1 MATVNNGTQIHYV
14 IGGHGDPV
22 VSLHGWPETWY
33 AWHKVMPDLAESYTV
48 IIPDLPGLGDSSSSS
63 TGYDG
68 KTVAQDIHQLVSQQL
83 VFKRIFLV
91 GHDIGAQVAYSYA
104 VAHPTEVRNLVI
116 MEFTGFLPGG
126 RSIWWAAFHQAPS
139 IAEAL
144 VQGKERIYLLWF
156 YHNLAYNSSA
166 ISQSDIDEYVS
177 HYSAPGSL
185 HAGFEYYRAFPQ
197 NAIENEN
204 YSKTTNLTMPVLAIA
219 ASYIPVLEGNITTNA
234 VQNQMQMLAQDVQGV
249 QVPNSG
255 HLIPEEQPS
264 FVTDQLFK
272 FFGNSTNVR
281 Q

>member
-1 MATVNNGTQIHYV
+1 V
-14 IGGHGDPV
+14 IV
-22 VSLHGWPETWY
+22 
-33 AWHKVMPDLAESYTV
+33 
-48 IIPDLPGLGDSSSSS
+48 PDLPGLGDSSSSS